1 VFISVIEQLVVLG
14 VGVAAGV
21 GVGLVMAHIAVD
33 TVSQTDS
40 NVNSLPPIVFST
52 DWIYIG
58 GLVVA
63 LLAVGLIV
71 SVFDVIS
78 VRRISVAAI
87 VRTSGSKR

>member
-1 VFISVIEQLVVLG
+1 
-14 VGVAAGV
+14 
-21 GVGLVMAHIAVD
+21 
-33 TVSQTDS
+33 
-40 NVNSLPPIVFST
+40 VNSLPPIVFST

-63 LLAVGLIV
+63 VLAVGLIV

>member
-1 VFISVIEQLVVLG
+1 VIEQLVVLG
-14 VGVAAGV
+14 AGVAAGV
-21 GVGLVMAHIAVD
+21 GAGSVMARIAVD

-40 NVNSLPPIVFST
+40 KVSLLPPIVFST
-52 DWIYIG
+52 DWIYIS

-63 LLAVGLIV
+63 LLAIGLVV

-87 VRTSGSKR
+87 VRTSGSKG